1 MGYDCTLM
9 NRLSGADIVFY
20 FTILS
25 YGCGAVQYKVE
36 ILVSRNAYGEGVG
49 AEHAV
54 HTPGGGYRWAGVCA
68 CDADA
73 ALL

>member
-1 MGYDCTLM
+1 MKE
-9 NRLSGADIVFY
+9 
-20 FTILS
+20 
-25 YGCGAVQYKVE
+25 YKVE
-36 ILVSRNAYGEGVG
+36 VLVSRYADGKRVG

-54 HTPGGGYRWAGVCA
+54 HTPGGGYRWAGIGA